1 MIQAIEKYNTFQDLP
16 SVETKDISEAR
27 LPTIFICNKDVDVV
41 QTGKFL
47 ENGYTSA
54 MTNFL
59 LGRVNGSTAILSWEG
74 NNSIPYQNLTKEVL
88 KPISKTSLVIKG
100 NPMANWNFY
109 KDHRFQQLTILDG
122 FCSKIDI
129 NNTKF
134 PHSNLFNADL
144 SFFDSFLLYIADP
157 GKCLHYKIDTDSLAG
172 DNIAVDKYS
181 KSKIYTVKFE
191 EIHWDEESGECTNY
205 GEGEE
210 FKTYADCV
218 AHEQDK
224 IFQPILECQVP
235 WLAGPDNPGA
245 CKGKVPIPEDKWKM
259 FKEQIE
265 FVHEKIKY
273 LKMTHQYENCLKS
286 CVELRAHSR
295 LKSIKSAIW
304 RRTVLS
310 FQKVVRVTRYQR
322 AYDLFDLVVEV
333 GSSLGLWIGL
343 SALGIF
349 DLFLFAGDIVK
360 QKIMSP

>member
-1 MIQAIEKYNTFQDLP
+1 MQVTRMVRIFLQALALAIFTYQMIQAIEKYNTFQDLP
-16 SVETKDISEAR
+16 SVESKDVSEAR

-59 LGRVNGSTAILSWEG
+59 LGRVNGNTAILSWEG

-122 FCSKIDI
+122 FCLKIDI

-134 PHSNLFNADL
+134 PHSNLFTADL
-144 SFFDSFLLYIADP
+144 TFYDSFLLYIADP

-172 DNIAVDKYS
+172 DNIAVDKRY
-181 KSKIYTVKFE
+181 KHQIYMVEFE

-224 IFQPILECQVP
+224 IFQPILGCQVP

-245 CKGKVPIPEDKWKM
+245 CKG
-259 FKEQIE
+259 
-265 FVHEKIKY
+265 
-273 LKMTHQYENCLKS
+273 
-286 CVELRAHSR
+286 
-295 LKSIKSAIW
+295 
-304 RRTVLS
+304 
-310 FQKVVRVTRYQR
+310 
-322 AYDLFDLVVEV
+322 
-333 GSSLGLWIGL
+333 
-343 SALGIF
+343 
-349 DLFLFAGDIVK
+349 
-360 QKIMSP
+360 